1 MKKTLTEIMRSWNLR
16 ELEALCLKLR
26 TYAAIRAL
34 AVKEGVDLDDLE
46 EMLGAI

>member
-1 MKKTLTEIMRSWNLR
+1 MTKTLTEIIRSMDLR
-16 ELEALCLKLR
+16 ALEALCLKLR

-34 AVKEGVDLDDLE
+34 AVEEGVDLDDLE